1 MTTAPTDAQINPDTI
16 TPAGKKAVRGAF
28 LGWFVDMFDVY
39 LPVIVLAP
47 ALAYF
52 FSPDISDSQKAIF
65 VGMIFA
71 TTLLGRPLGAFIFGH
86 FGDRIGRKKT
96 TVVAVSGFGV
106 VTLLMAMM
114 PGYEQLGT
122 TAVWIFIFLRFI
134 DGIFL
139 GGEYTTANPLAMEHS
154 PRARRGLYSG
164 LIQSGFPLAFVAISL
179 ITLVTLQIFPAGDLD
194 SPYVQYG
201 WRLPFVLGAVLAFA
215 LAIYYHRSV
224 EESPVWK
231 APAKGVSAPGL
242 SLFRGANLKAFA
254 QVFVL
259 MTGFWF
265 MTNAVNAVMPGL
277 LKTEVGLNSSQV
289 TVTLIGVFLILA
301 AGFVA
306 AGIIS
311 QAIGRRRFFIIS
323 GAACSTLGTLCYYL
337 LINANSD
344 QPITVFLLATATALL
359 IVAPIGTIVAYLT
372 ERFRTGVRS
381 SGYGLGYSLAVIIP
395 SFFAF
400 YQVWLG
406 ALLPAEYTILV
417 LVVLGG
423 GLLALGAALGPETRD
438 VTFTDED
445 ST

>member
-1 MTTAPTDAQINPDTI
+1 MATAATAQPTGIETI
-16 TPAGKKAVRGAF
+16 TLAGKKAVRGAF

-39 LPVIVLAP
+39 LPVVVLAP
-47 ALAYF
+47 ALIYF
-52 FSPDISDSQKAIF
+52 FSPEISSSQRVIF
-65 VGMIFA
+65 TTMIFA

-96 TVVAVSGFGV
+96 TVVSVAGFGV

-114 PGYEQLGT
+114 PGYEHLGSL
-122 TAVWIFIFLRFI
+122 AVWLFIFLRFV

-139 GGEYTTANPLAMEHS
+139 GGEYTAANPLAMEHS

-164 LIQSGFPLAFVAISL
+164 LIQSGFPLAFVTISV
-179 ITLVTLQIFPAGDLD
+179 ITLVTLQVLPAGSLH

-201 WRLPFVLGAVLAFA
+201 WRIPFLLGAVLAFI

-231 APAKGVSAPGL
+231 APSKSNAPGL
-242 SLFRGANLKAFA
+242 SLFKGDNLKAFG

-277 LKTEVGLNSSQV
+277 LSSRVGFSDSQV
-289 TVTLIGVFLILA
+289 TTTLIGVFLVLA
-301 AGFVA
+301 LGFVA
-306 AGIIS
+306 AGLIS
-311 QAIGRRRFFIIS
+311 QAIGRRRFLVIS
-323 GAACSTLGTLCYYL
+323 GLACATLGTFCYYM
-337 LINANSD
+337 LINSHD
-344 QPITVFLLATATALL
+344 DEPLKVFLLATATALL
-359 IVAPIGTIVAYLT
+359 VVAPIGTIVAYLT

-395 SFFAF
+395 SFFGF
-400 YQVWLG
+400 YQVWLR
-406 ALLPAEYTILV
+406 AVLPAEYTILV
-417 LVVLGG
+417 LVALGG

-438 VTFTDED
+438 VEFSQDEV
-445 ST
+445 